1 MPVSPQTAEKIRIIQ
16 ARAAIERDPAVL
28 KKLVE
33 ALDQAKWEAG
43 KQDAWF
49 FMRALCKTQNENPEP
64 GVDPFQPFPD
74 FEYLRVLLKEWEEV
88 EKKPSDK
95 LLMIPKS
102 RQMMVSWFACAMVL
116 YWCLTKKAKRIGWQ
130 GKKAEDTNQM
140 LLRVY
145 GLWERLPKSVRD
157 EHPCEQKFMHL
168 RFPSMS
174 CDIHAI
180 PQGEEQVRQYTWS
193 LFILDE
199 MAFQIDAE
207 PAYYA
212 LLPALGKHGMAVA
225 ISTAGPGHFETLYAD
240 RVTAGAA

>member
-1 MPVSPQTAEKIRIIQ
+1 MPVSAKTAEKIRIIQ
-16 ARAAIERDPAVL
+16 ARAKIERSPENLEVL
-28 KKLVE
+28 SK
-33 ALDQAKWEAG
+33 ALDAAKWEAA
-43 KQDAWF
+43 KEDPWF

-74 FEYLRVLLKEWEEV
+74 FQYLHVLLDEWQKV
-88 EKKPSDK
+88 DAKTSNK

-140 LLRVY
+140 LLRIY
-145 GLWERLPKSVRD
+145 GIWSRLPQAVRD
-157 EHPCEQKFMHL
+157 ENPCEQKFMHMH
-168 RFPSMS
+168 FPNTK
-174 CDIHAI
+174 CDLHAI

-199 MAFQIDAE
+199 MAFQVDAE
-207 PAYYA
+207 AAYYA

-225 ISTAGPGHFETLYAD
+225 ISTAGPGHFEALYND
-240 RVTAGAA
+240 REVERVF